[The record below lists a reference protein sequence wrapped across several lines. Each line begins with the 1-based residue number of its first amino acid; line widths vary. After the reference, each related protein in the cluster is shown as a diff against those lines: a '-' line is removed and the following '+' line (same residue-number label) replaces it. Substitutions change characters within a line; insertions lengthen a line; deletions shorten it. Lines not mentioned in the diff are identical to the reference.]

1 MTWRRFSAKWS
12 WWKSLSQRHKTLF
25 SIQKGC
31 IESLMH
37 TLKWLLSLHAF
48 ALKGAMSFL
57 HLFSILQLHQCNTCW
72 WNFRCTKATDTL
84 EMPFWG
90 DKIQEASLFFSSKTS
105 VATPMLPYCVPSF
118 CSSLFRTGALIV
130 APVSTQNRLHFIL
143 NLIAFWFWNAGICC
157 SWHQTNSCE

>member
-1 MTWRRFSAKWS
+1 MTWRLFSAEWS

-48 ALKGAMSFL
+48 ALEGAMSFL

-84 EMPFWG
+84 EMPFWR
-90 DKIQEASLFFSSKTS
+90 DKIQEASLFFSCKTTE
-105 VATPMLPYCVPSF
+105 ATPMLPYLCAILLQFSLRNWFAHCPPCIKAKSLTFHPSPY
-118 CSSLFRTGALIV
+118 CILVLKCRDLLFMT
-130 APVSTQNRLHFIL
+130 SN
-143 NLIAFWFWNAGICC
+143 
-157 SWHQTNSCE
+157 